1 MISGLLAKA
10 RPAFPDRLLL
20 DGRTVALDVLKDR
33 RARKLHLRADPN
45 LGVVRLTLPLRTPAR
60 EGLEFL
66 HNHQNW
72 LAEQVARWPVP
83 LPFSP
88 DAIIPFNDQQLR
100 IDWHEARPRRAE
112 FLADSLRIGG
122 PQEGLAQRIERA
134 LRRAAQPLF
143 DSSVQLLAT
152 RVARPVARV
161 RLTDPKARWGS
172 CSRDGVLNFSWRLV
186 LAPNWVREAVIA
198 HEVAHLVHMNHSP
211 RFWALA
217 HELYDGDMDQARS
230 WLSAQG
236 AQLHWIGRD

>member
-1 MISGLLAKA
+1 MIAELLAQA
-10 RPAFPDRLLL
+10 RPAFPEMLEL
-20 DGRTVALDVLKDR
+20 DGRAVVLDVLKDK

-45 LGVVRLTLPLRTPAR
+45 LGVVRLTLPWRTPAR

-66 HNHQNW
+66 HNHQAW
-72 LAEQVARWPVP
+72 LAKQVARWPVAR
-83 LPFSP
+83 PFAP

-100 IDWHEARPRRAE
+100 IDWHEARPRRAH
-112 FLADSLRIGG
+112 FGTDILQIGG
-122 PQEGLAQRIERA
+122 PREGLSQRVERA
-134 LRRAAQPLF
+134 LRCAAQPIF
-143 DSSVQLLAT
+143 DAAVQNLAA
-152 RVARPVARV
+152 RVARPVTRV

-198 HEVAHLVHMNHSP
+198 HEVAHLVHMNHSE

-217 HELYDGDMDQARS
+217 HELYNGDMDQARS
-230 WLSAQG
+230 WLSVEG

>member
-1 MISGLLAKA
+1 MIAELLAKA
-10 RPAFPDRLLL
+10 RPSFPEELEL

-45 LGVVRLTLPLRTPAR
+45 LGVVRLTLPLRTPVR

-66 HNHQNW
+66 HNNQSW
-72 LAEQVARWPVP
+72 LAKQVARWPAPVP
-83 LPFSP
+83 FAP
-88 DAIIPFNDQQLR
+88 DVVIPFNDQQLR
-100 IDWHEARPRRAE
+100 IDWQEARPRRAQ
-112 FLADSLRIGG
+112 FLEDSLCIGG
-122 PQEGLAQRIERA
+122 PREGLAQRIERA

-143 DSSVQLLAT
+143 DSSVQNLAA
-152 RVARPVARV
+152 RVERSVARV

-198 HEVAHLVHMNHSP
+198 HEVAHLVHMNHSA

-217 HELYDGDMDQARS
+217 HELYEGDMDQARA

-236 AQLHWIGRD
+236 ANLHWIGRD